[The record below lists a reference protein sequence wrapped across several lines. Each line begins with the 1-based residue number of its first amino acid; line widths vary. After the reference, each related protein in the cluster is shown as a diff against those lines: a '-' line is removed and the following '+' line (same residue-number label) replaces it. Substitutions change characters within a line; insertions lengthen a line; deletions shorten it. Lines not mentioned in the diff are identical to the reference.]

1 MWEKR
6 DPDALEYLSTA
17 THLPRALLLTGKLST
32 YCVAERMSWAS
43 RRSTTRVEDESYCL
57 MGLFGINMP
66 MLYGEGGKAFIRLQE
81 EIMKTFAD
89 DSIFAWKVGSSEST
103 TSTYRGLLARSPS
116 EFKDSAGIRGGLP
129 SFMSNTNLGL
139 NIEVDISAHIDKIGL
154 YYMVWLNAWQYSDI
168 GESPKGPVRLALRR
182 LESTSKQY
190 ARIQLDSFSPYT
202 YSRDMKRSRDSIYVR
217 QTPLVP
223 PNLIT
228 GDVRSIHL
236 EISHSRI
243 GPDVWVENAFPPDH
257 WDKDQN
263 IITIPAE
270 SRRFTVQLHLGH
282 SVGEGQDVCTCL
294 PTVLVLDCDYV
305 SDHIWCELRK
315 GEEETEETFW
325 VKRINHNISRIPS
338 SSPNVLDT
346 AHMWLSDCHSHMNC
360 RVEARFAAGLRN
372 DQICYVVEI
381 KLSNL

>member
-89 DSIFAWKVGSSEST
+89 DSVFAWKVGSSEST

-139 NIEVDISAHIDKIGL
+139 NIEADISAHIDEIGL

-202 YSRDMKRSRDSIYVR
+202 YPRDMKRSRDSIYVR
-217 QTPLVP
+217 QTPFVP

-228 GDVRSIHL
+228 RDMRSIHL

-243 GPDVWVENAFPPDH
+243 GPDVWVENAFPPYY

-305 SDHIWCELRK
+305 SDRVWCELKK
-315 GEEETEETFW
+315 GEEETKETLW
-325 VKRINHNISRIPS
+325 VKRIHNH
-338 SSPNVLDT
+338 T

-360 RVEARFAAGLRN
+360 RVEARFTAGLRN

-381 KLSNL
+381 RLSNP